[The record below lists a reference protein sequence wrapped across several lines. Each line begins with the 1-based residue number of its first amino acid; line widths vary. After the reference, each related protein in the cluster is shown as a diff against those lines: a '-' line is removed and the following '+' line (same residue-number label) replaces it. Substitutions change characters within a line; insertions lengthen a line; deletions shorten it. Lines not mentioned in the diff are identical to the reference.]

1 MIMRYPLLLL
11 VVFLSLASTLKAQQ
25 VEPITFS
32 EKSFDFGNV
41 KEVDGPI
48 THEFTF
54 TNNSQEPIH
63 ILNVKASCGCTTPA
77 WTRDSIAPGNT
88 GYIQAQYNPRNRP
101 GVFNKSLTIT
111 TSIGET
117 FRLYIRGEVEP
128 KVLTVEEKLRTE
140 MGGIRMKYPSVNL
153 GKVYMNKPP
162 AVQKYEIYNQT
173 DKEIIFADEYAAPDH
188 IKISFEPKTLP
199 SKTVGN
205 LVVTYDAAV
214 KNDYGFMND
223 RISFQTNEP
232 EDNVKELTVYATIE
246 DYFAPISPDELLE
259 VPRLK
264 IDNPVYDFGRLSN
277 DKESKHQFVIKNT
290 GQSDL
295 TIKKISPNCTCVT
308 GILST
313 EVIKP
318 GQEAMLDVT
327 FNPEG
332 RRGNQQ
338 KSITLYSNDQ
348 RSSAQRITIKAYIG
362 E

>member
-1 MIMRYPLLLL
+1 MLFVLFSSVRG
-11 VVFLSLASTLKAQQ
+11 QQ
-25 VEPITFS
+25 TETIAFS
-32 EKSFDFGNV
+32 EKSFDFGKV

-54 TNNSQEPIH
+54 TNNGNEPIR

-77 WTRDSIAPGNT
+77 WTRDSIPPGNT

-117 FRLYIRGEVEP
+117 LRLYIRGEVEP
-128 KVLTVEEKLRTE
+128 KVLTIEEKLRTE

-153 GKVYMNKPP
+153 GKVYINKPA

-173 DKEIIFADEYAAPDH
+173 DGDITFSNDYVAPDH
-188 IKISFEPKTLP
+188 IKITFEPKTLA
-199 SKTVGN
+199 SKSTGN
-205 LVVTYDAAV
+205 LVVTYDAAI

-223 RISFQTNEP
+223 RISFQTDEP
-232 EDNVKELTVYATIE
+232 EDKVKELTVYATIE
-246 DYFAPISPDELLE
+246 DYFAPIPPEELSE

-264 IDNPVYDFGRLSN
+264 MDNPVHDFGRVSN
-277 DKESKHQFVIKNT
+277 DKETKHVFVIRNT
-290 GQSDL
+290 GKDDL
-295 TIKKISPNCTCVT
+295 IVKKISPNCTCVT
-308 GILST
+308 GVLSNDT
-313 EVIKP
+313 IKA
-318 GQEAMLDVT
+318 GEEANLEVT
-327 FNPEG
+327 FNPQG

-338 KSITLYSNDQ
+338 KSITLYSNDPK
-348 RSSAQRITIKAYIG
+348 SSAQRLTIKAYI

>member
-1 MIMRYPLLLL
+1 MRLLLL
-11 VVFLSLASTLKAQQ
+11 SFIVFSSLTTTLNAQQ

-54 TNNSQEPIH
+54 TNNSQEPIR

-111 TSIGET
+111 TSLGET
-117 FRLYIRGEVEP
+117 LRLYIRGEVEP
-128 KVLTVEEKLRTE
+128 KVLTIEEKLRTE

-153 GKVYMNKPP
+153 GKVYINKPA
-162 AVQKYEIYNQT
+162 AVRKYDIYNQT
-173 DKEIIFADEYAAPDH
+173 DVDITFSDDYAAPDH
-188 IKISFEPKTLP
+188 IKVSFEPKTLG
-199 SKTVGN
+199 SKSSGY

-232 EDNVKELTVYATIE
+232 EDKVKELTVYATIE
-246 DYFAPISPDELLE
+246 DYFAPIPPEELSE

-264 IDNPVYDFGRLSN
+264 IENSVYDFGRVSKE
-277 DKESKHQFVIKNT
+277 KESKYQFVVKNT
-290 GQSDL
+290 GNSDL

-308 GILST
+308 GVLSD

-318 GQEAMLDVT
+318 GGQANLDVT

-338 KSITLYSNDQ
+338 KSITLYSNDPK
-348 RSSAQRITIKAYIG
+348 SSAQRITIKAYVQ

>member
-1 MIMRYPLLLL
+1 MIMRFLILALI
-11 VVFLSLASTLKAQQ
+11 VFSSFTSTLEAQQ
-25 VEPITFS
+25 VEPISFS
-32 EKSFDFGNV
+32 EKSFDFGKV

-54 TNNSQEPIH
+54 TNNSNEPIQ

-111 TSIGET
+111 TSLGET
-117 FRLYIRGEVEP
+117 LRLYIRGEVEP

-153 GKVYMNKPP
+153 GKVYMNKPA
-162 AVQKYEIYNQT
+162 AVEKYEIYNQT
-173 DKEIIFADEYAAPDH
+173 DTEIVFSDEYVAPDH
-188 IKISFEPKTLP
+188 IKISFEPMTLP
-199 SKTVGN
+199 AKTVGN
-205 LVVTYDAAV
+205 LVVTYDATI

-232 EDNVKELTVYATIE
+232 EDKVKELTVYATIE
-246 DYFAPISPDELLE
+246 DYFGPIPPEELSE

-264 IDNPVYDFGRLSN
+264 IENAVHDFGRVSN
-277 DKESKHQFVIKNT
+277 DKVSKHEFVIRNT
-290 GQSDL
+290 GKDDL
-295 TIKKISPNCTCVT
+295 IVKKVSPNCTCVT
-308 GILST
+308 GKLST
-313 EVIKP
+313 ETIKP
-318 GQEAMLDVT
+318 GAEANLEVI

-338 KSITLYSNDQ
+338 KSITLYSNDP
-348 RSSAQRITIKAYIG
+348 RSSAQRITIKAYIQD
-362 E
+362 